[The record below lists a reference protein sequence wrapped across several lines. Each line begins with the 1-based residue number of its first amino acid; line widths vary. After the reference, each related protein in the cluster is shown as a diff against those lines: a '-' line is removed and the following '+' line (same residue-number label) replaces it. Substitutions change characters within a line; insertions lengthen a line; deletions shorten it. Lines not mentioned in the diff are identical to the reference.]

1 MLVGKLV
8 HHRDELLEVDLTV
21 TVRVDLTDDLVPDGL
36 VGGGILAENV
46 GDFRCVD

>member
-1 MLVGKLV
+1 MLVGQLV
-8 HHRDELLEVDLTV
+8 HHGDELLEVDLAV
-21 TVRVDLTDDLVPDGL
+21 AVGVYLADDLVPDGL